1 MHATAS
7 LISGVSF
14 VRRHGCETT
23 RAEVVRDEL
32 LRAYSEPNRKYQTIE
47 HIGSL
52 LSQMEE
58 HGHAV
63 FDRDAVV
70 LAMLFHDVVY
80 DPLRHDN
87 EEKSEAIAGERLTFL
102 GFPGGVIAKVEQY
115 IYATKHAQDF
125 VKCDCDLAVLLDR
138 DLSTLATAPAEYR
151 TYAQVI
157 RREYAHVPDERIDR
171 DVGESSRGSL
181 DFSEFTLPITFMR
194 SGKSAHAPIPPAR

>member
-1 MHATAS
+1 
-7 LISGVSF
+7 
-14 VRRHGCETT
+14 
-23 RAEVVRDEL
+23 
-32 LRAYSEPNRKYQTIE
+32 
-47 HIGSL
+47 
-52 LSQMEE
+52 
-58 HGHAV
+58 
-63 FDRDAVV
+63 
-70 LAMLFHDVVY
+70 
-80 DPLRHDN
+80 
-87 EEKSEAIAGERLTFL
+87 
-102 GFPGGVIAKVEQY
+102 
-115 IYATKHAQDF
+115 

>member
-14 VRRHGCETT
+14 VRRQGCETT

-52 LSQMEE
+52 LSQLEE

-63 FDRDAVV
+63 VDRDAVV

-87 EEKSEAIAGERLTFL
+87 EEKSEAIAGERLAFL

-115 IYATKHAQDF
+115 IYATKHAQAF
-125 VKCDCDLAVLLDR
+125 VKSDCDLAVLLDR
-138 DLSTLATAPAEYR
+138 ALSTLATAPAEYR

-157 RREYAHVPDERIDR
+157 RREYALVPDERIDR